1 MAITFPRSFPTG
13 VKLFRTANFDLKRVI
28 ARNVI
33 GGLNTQQIQ
42 LADPRWS
49 CGYSTPPLN
58 RNDAQI
64 WKAWKDS
71 LALQYFY
78 GYDPEQPYPK
88 NYPTGFAGLVKHG
101 TATPLTGL
109 DVDVTA
115 TTISTIALTGLSST
129 FAFKAGDLVGL
140 VQSTNRQ
147 VHRVLEDATASSG
160 VVTITVEPFVKT
172 TLFTAAATLNLVK
185 PVCKMFIEEGS
196 WDAPRDIEDQPIQ
209 FTGIQAVY

>member
-13 VKLFRTANFDLKRVI
+13 VKLFRTAKFDLQRVI
-28 ARNVI
+28 SRNVI
-33 GGLNTQQIQ
+33 GGLVTQQIQ

-49 CGYSTPPLN
+49 CSYATPPVN

-71 LALQYFY
+71 LALNYFY

-88 NYPTGFAGLVKHG
+88 AYPTGFAGLVEHG
-101 TATPLTGL
+101 TATPFTGTAI
-109 DVDVTA
+109 DVTA
-115 TTISTIALTGLSST
+115 TTLSTIAVTGLPST
-129 FAFKAGDLVGL
+129 FPFKAGDLVGL

-147 VHRVLEDATASSG
+147 IHRVLEDVSAVAG

-172 TLFTAAATLNLVK
+172 TLFTASATLNLVK
-185 PVCKMFIEEGS
+185 PVCKMIVEEGS
-196 WDAPRDIEDQPIQ
+196 WEADRDIEDQPIA